1 MLFRRSRFCTSK
13 IEGVK
18 MSLAKELD
26 GARLVKYDDQLDAVI
41 VWFGGS
47 GITAYTSEGKE
58 FAFWNLHSDKDFPT
72 QEEVETNI
80 ARHIKNQ
87 DYLELYSWEGAY

>member
-1 MLFRRSRFCTSK
+1 MNLAEELNGAK
-13 IEGVK
+13 I
-18 MSLAKELD
+18 
-26 GARLVKYDDQLDAVI
+26 VKYDKNLDSVV
-41 VWFGGS
+41 VWFGGH
-47 GITAYTSEGKE
+47 GISAYTSEGKE

-80 ARHIKNQ
+80 DKHIKNQ